1 MKELARYS
9 GVIVMI
15 VGVLTLAIPFFNG
28 TTNNTNLL
36 IGLILVIEG
45 FLGYLYVNN
54 MKKGSIVSNIVWAV
68 ILLVIPYFLFTA
80 LKNMAYSKDEICALQ
95 LITITGQDKKGD
107 FWSPF
112 FIPSL
117 CGTASCR

>member
-68 ILLVIPYFLFTA
+68 ILLVIPYSLFTA
-80 LKNMAYSKDEICALQ
+80 LKNMAYSKDEFALYN
-95 LITITGQDKKGD
+95 
-107 FWSPF
+107 
-112 FIPSL
+112 
-117 CGTASCR
+117 